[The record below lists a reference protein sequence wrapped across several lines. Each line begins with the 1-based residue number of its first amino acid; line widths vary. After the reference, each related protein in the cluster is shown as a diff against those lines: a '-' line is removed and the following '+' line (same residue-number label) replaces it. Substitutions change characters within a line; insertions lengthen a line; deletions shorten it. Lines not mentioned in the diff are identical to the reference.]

1 VPSINRSSI
10 PKELATAGLVIIIT
24 DNGNNIAH
32 DVRIITP
39 WFRHRAYEEWCLYEL
54 SITIET
60 NNKDAII
67 TYDVLQACCVPLVMS
82 HDHSSGSLACQLKA
96 RQDGLQLFTL
106 TDVLSPYQLR
116 SHRFYDIYLVIGSTN
131 GRVFIII

>member
-1 VPSINRSSI
+1 MV
-10 PKELATAGLVIIIT
+10 
-24 DNGNNIAH
+24 
-32 DVRIITP
+32 
-39 WFRHRAYEEWCLYEL
+39 RHRAYEEWCLYEL

-96 RQDGLQLFTL
+96 RQDGLQLSTL
-106 TDVLSPYQLR
+106 TDALTSMLSPYQLR
-116 SHRFYDIYLVIGSTN
+116 SHRFNDIHLVIGSTN
-131 GRVFIII
+131 GRVFIIILINNFTDYIHLKG